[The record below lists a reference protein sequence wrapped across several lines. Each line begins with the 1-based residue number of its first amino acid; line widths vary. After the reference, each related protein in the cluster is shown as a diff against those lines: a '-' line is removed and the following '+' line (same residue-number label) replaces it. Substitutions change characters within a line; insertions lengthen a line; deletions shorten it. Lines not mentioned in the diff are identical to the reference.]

1 MKIISEVFASMIGQG
16 TLGFV
21 IIFIIL
27 ALGIYGIVSSIKL
40 KKCYEDLRSEFKK
53 SEIINE
59 DTGEK
64 NLKGTALYEIS
75 EEFKKSASKGTEN
88 INTEVLMEKYLRKYI
103 TINERFINLL
113 PSTSISLSWK
123 FSL

>member
-64 NLKGTALYEIS
+64 KRLWN
-75 EEFKKSASKGTEN
+75 
-88 INTEVLMEKYLRKYI
+88 V
-103 TINERFINLL
+103 
-113 PSTSISLSWK
+113 
-123 FSL
+123 